1 MIKAALLILV
11 LAAAGLFFWRA
22 NRPGPENGPSDPLPP
37 IAARRSNAPAAL
49 PWVDPSKQQAS
60 APAGKAA
67 GQPGPDAGNSAARQA
82 ALSTVRAA
90 DTPAQKLALLDEILL
105 SRNDNDPR
113 LDTAFNDLS
122 PQTKRLFRAK
132 FRQLPDEKRNELG
145 TVVYLL
151 GRNLKTEEDWAFMRE
166 VAAAPPCLSLQDCS
180 MQAKTEPDAHVSAG
194 VEITLSYPAVMAL
207 KRAERILQAGPGSGN
222 PDAAQALQLIA
233 AAKNSPS
240 KTVADLAANIERR
253 YSRP

>member
-11 LAAAGLFFWRA
+11 LAAAGLFLWRA
-22 NRPGPENGPSDPLPP
+22 NRPGPENGPSDALPP
-37 IAARRSNAPAAL
+37 IVTRRSAKPAPL
-49 PWVDPSKQQAS
+49 PWADPSQQAS

-67 GQPGPDAGNSAARQA
+67 GQPGPDAGNSAAQQA
-82 ALSTVRAA
+82 ALSTGRAA
-90 DTPAQKLALLDEILL
+90 DTPAQKLALLNEILL

-166 VAAAPPCLSLQDCS
+166 VAAAPPCLSLEDCS
-180 MQAKTEPDAHVSAG
+180 RQAKTDPDSHVSTG

-240 KTVADLAANIERR
+240 KTVSDLAANIERR